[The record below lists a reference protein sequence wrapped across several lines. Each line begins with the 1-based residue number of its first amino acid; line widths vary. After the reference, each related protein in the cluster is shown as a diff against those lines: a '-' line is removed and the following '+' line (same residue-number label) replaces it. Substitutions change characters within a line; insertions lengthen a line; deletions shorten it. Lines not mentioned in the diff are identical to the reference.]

1 MARRPAGR
9 RPGPTAGRLI
19 VGAVAAAVAA
29 GLTGCGQSPIT
40 GARVAAA
47 VGPTFS
53 NLYLLQQNQRG
64 HPTTAAAMRTRATC
78 ARGGGSMAAVSGAGS
93 STGRGAGD
101 DWACTIIFQVRGPQI
116 PEAAT
121 YALHVRTDGCYS
133 ADGDGPTDLNGAPTL
148 VDTTGNTVINP
159 LWQFDGCFDTG

>member
-1 MARRPAGR
+1 MLTMARRLPRKVARRIAAGVIAAA
-9 RPGPTAGRLI
+9 TAG
-19 VGAVAAAVAA
+19 
-29 GLTGCGQSPIT
+29 GLAGCGQSPIT

-53 NLYLLQQNQRG
+53 NLYLLQQDQRG

-121 YALHVRTDGCYS
+121 YALHVRTDGCYR
-133 ADGDGPTDLNGAPTL
+133 ADGDGPADLNGAPTL
-148 VDTTGNTVINP
+148 VDTTGTTVINP
-159 LWQFDGCFDTG
+159 LWQFDGCLDTS